1 METPERV
8 IIVGAGVGGLS
19 TAAALKKVGH
29 RRRRVRSPSGAH
41 RRRLRPDL
49 VERHG
54 RAARARR
61 LRDDDRAR
69 PRDGGA
75 GLPNG
80 AGEGDDARAGRELAR
95 SHGSLPPVNIRRL
108 DMIKTVFESLDEGIV
123 RFGTKCVG
131 FEQDDAGVTVR
142 FEDGSEERGA
152 SSDRGRRHPVDRSG
166 SSSAVAPARA
176 SGAQVTR
183 ALLPFEHPAIPAG
196 TFILTF
202 GGPSRFGLI
211 HTSPDVLCWFGIF
224 LAPPG
229 TKDGPGRTEG
239 RAAGAL
245 PRLPGA
251 DRRRDRRHAG
261 GDDLPRRHLRHRP
274 PVDAGVTDA

>member
-1 METPERV
+1 M
-8 IIVGAGVGGLS
+8 
-19 TAAALKKVGH
+19 
-29 RRRRVRSPSGAH
+29 
-41 RRRLRPDL
+41 
-49 VERHG
+49 
-54 RAARARR
+54 
-61 LRDDDRAR
+61 
-69 PRDGGA
+69 
-75 GLPNG
+75 
-80 AGEGDDARAGRELAR
+80 
-95 SHGSLPPVNIRRL
+95 
-108 DMIKTVFESLDEGIV
+108 

-142 FEDGSEERGA
+142 FEDGSEERGRA
-152 SSDRGRRHPVDRSG
+152 LIGADGILSTIRAQLGG
-166 SSSAVAPARA
+166 SAARA

-202 GGPSRFGLI
+202 GGSSRFGLI

-229 TKDGPGRTEG
+229 YQGRPRGTQG

-261 GDDLPRRHLRHRP
+261 GDDLPRRHLGHRP
-274 PVDAGVTDA
+274 PVTLGRRTRDAARRCRPCSDAVPRSRRRRGRRGLARRRGLPRPGRLA